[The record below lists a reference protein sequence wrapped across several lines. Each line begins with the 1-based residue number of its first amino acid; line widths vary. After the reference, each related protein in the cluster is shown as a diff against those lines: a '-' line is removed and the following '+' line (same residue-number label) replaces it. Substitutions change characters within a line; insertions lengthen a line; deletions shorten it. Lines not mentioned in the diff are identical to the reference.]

1 MKNCLE
7 STTELPSI
15 RDTVYKVVKPC
26 SIVMHVQTSH
36 AFKLLAVVTVTLC
49 IAFNNNR
56 RNFRVIFLLF
66 HASINLVAG
75 NGLISFL
82 TCPASSVH
90 FLYTLHGQ
98 AAARADGP
106 EGRKDWMKHFCR
118 KLQSTKEIVAL
129 AEAPA
134 QDISG
139 VINFV

>member
-1 MKNCLE
+1 
-7 STTELPSI
+7 
-15 RDTVYKVVKPC
+15 
-26 SIVMHVQTSH
+26 MHVQTSH

-49 IAFNNNR
+49 ITFNNNR
-56 RNFRVIFLLF
+56 RNLRVIFLLF

-98 AAARADGP
+98 ASATDDGH
-106 EGRKDWMKHFCR
+106 EGRKDRMRHFGR
-118 KLQSTKEIVAL
+118 KLQSTKGIVAL